1 MKTYNL
7 LHIVGAIAFTMLVTA
22 TVTYSLLL
30 GHIND
35 LRNKL
40 NAAEAVIEEVER
52 DRPDYVLDCLSEGD
66 AYQIYIT
73 GEN

>member
-1 MKTYNL
+1 
-7 LHIVGAIAFTMLVTA
+7 
-22 TVTYSLLL
+22 L

-35 LRNKL
+35 LRSKL

>member
-1 MKTYNL
+1 MKCFNL

-66 AYQIYIT
+66 AYQIYIA